1 MTYWL
6 RVTLITTLAVAV
18 AVVGA
23 SALMYVAVQR
33 QLVAQADQTLAETAE
48 FVQEINRRAPDTRRG
63 GGPFFRATLISG
75 RPDVVAQVVT
85 SSGDV
90 IRADIPQPL
99 PSLVT
104 NEVRQVA
111 AGQLASHFG
120 DVYVTGT
127 DGGRYHLRIHAV
139 PFGQGQALE
148 LARMVDEIDAA
159 LADLRNLLLAV
170 SAGGIALAALLG
182 AVVARAALA
191 PVARLTQ
198 TVEEVARTRDLTR
211 RVAATGKDELA
222 RLARSFDDMLIA
234 LDLSLRQ
241 QRQLVADASHELRT
255 PLTSLRTNLELLA
268 RGHPEDPAER
278 QHLLDDLVA
287 QMERL
292 STLVADLIDLAREE
306 EMPFPVE
313 DIRLDEVAAVAISEV
328 RARYPSV
335 KFREDLAPTTIR
347 GVRPRIARA
356 VTNLLDN
363 AAKWSP
369 PFGVV
374 EVSVQAG
381 EVVVR
386 DHGPGI
392 APDDEQKVFDRFWRA
407 ANARHLPGS
416 GLGLSIVKSVAE
428 AHGGSVTLERPS
440 DGGARFRLN
449 LAPSAT

>member
-6 RVTLITTLAVAV
+6 RVTLLATLAVAI

-23 SALMYVAVQR
+23 SVLMYTFVQR
-33 QLVAQADQTLAETAE
+33 QLVAQADQTLSETAQ
-48 FVQEINRRAPDTRRG
+48 FVQAIDRQRDPRRG
-63 GGPFFRATLISG
+63 FPGPFGRATLISG
-75 RPDVVAQVVT
+75 RPDIVAQVVT
-85 SSGDV
+85 PSGE
-90 IRADIPQPL
+90 IPRADVPQPL

-104 NEVRQVA
+104 NEVKQVA
-111 AGQLASHFG
+111 AGQLASYYG
-120 DVYVTGT
+120 DVYVTGN
-127 DGGRYHLRIHAV
+127 DGGRYHLRVLAV

-148 LARMVDEIDAA
+148 LARMMDEADAT
-159 LADLRNLLLAV
+159 LADLRNILLGV
-170 SAGGIALAALLG
+170 SAAGVALAAILG
-182 AVVARAALA
+182 ALVARAALA
-191 PVARLTQ
+191 PVARLTA

-211 RVAATGKDELA
+211 RVAATGRDELA

-234 LDLSLRQ
+234 LEMSVRQ

-268 RGHPEDPAER
+268 RGHPEDPVER
-278 QHLLDDLVA
+278 QHVLEDLVA

-313 DIRLDEVAAVAISEV
+313 DLRLDEIASTAVDEV
-328 RARYPSV
+328 HARYPQV
-335 KFREDLAPTTIR
+335 RFITELAPATIR
-347 GVRPRIARA
+347 GVRPRILRA

-369 PFGVV
+369 AGQSV
-374 EVSVQAG
+374 EVSVEGG

-392 APDDEQKVFDRFWRA
+392 APEDSKHVFDRFWRA
-407 ANARHLPGS
+407 ASARHLPGS
-416 GLGLSIVKSVAE
+416 GLGLSIVKQVAE
-428 AHGGSVTLERPS
+428 AHGCSVTLEHPS
-440 DGGARFRLN
+440 DGGARFRLHF
-449 LAPSAT
+449 AGAS